1 MDAPGEAAPAG
12 GWVIPAAAGAFWAGL
27 IACRLLP
34 EPAGSIPTA
43 VWLGAG
49 GLLLAIGVIT
59 ASSVRRRDPVAGL
72 AVPEP
77 VTVAAVGSRPLT
89 TARVTLVPA
98 ATLVLGLL
106 LLGSG
111 WGALAQARREASLFA
126 RLAPARVTVTG
137 TLREDPRPGAYG
149 WHALLA
155 AREVTWRDGAA
166 GLSEALWIDG
176 EEPPGGVVRGDLIS
190 VTGTLQVPE
199 EPGFRD
205 ALAGKGS
212 STVLRIDSIE
222 RLGPAPNPF
231 VRATQAT
238 RRIVGGAIERVL
250 PPREA
255 GLLLGLAL
263 GDDSGLDPATERDFQ
278 ATGLTHLLVV
288 SGGNVAVLII
298 PVLLLAKALRLARV
312 GTALL
317 GITGVAFI
325 VVLTGAEPSVL
336 RAGTM
341 ATVAFIGV
349 LLARPRATGVVLSA
363 AVLVLLVLDPGLA
376 TSVGFQLSAAATAG
390 LVALASPLGDRL
402 GTVMPRPLALAAGTT
417 LAAQLGVTP
426 VLLFHF
432 GDVPLV
438 TLIANVAAAPAVAPA
453 LGLGLV
459 AAGAAL
465 VWEPLG
471 ALLGL
476 AAQVPMRYLETI
488 ANVLGKAPVAHI
500 TSRGGPMVLF
510 VGAALVVALAVALR
524 RGWRPPRAATVTAVA
539 VMPLL
544 VWSTA
549 LRLGTPDSL
558 TAAFLDVGQGDAA
571 LITSPGGASILIDG
585 GPDAEQVAT
594 ELAARGVKRLDVL
607 VASHPHAD
615 HIVGLPAVLAR
626 IPTSLVLQ
634 PGCPDDSSIQADL
647 DDAIGDEQIP
657 IRNPR
662 AGDSLSVADVRID
675 VLSPDRC
682 WESTESDANNDAF
695 VLRVSIGN
703 DVILVASECE
713 EPAQGWLV
721 ESGAML
727 EADVLK
733 VPHHGAGTSLPEFF
747 HAVHAPV
754 AVVSVGENDYGHPV
768 PDTLDHLAHAG
779 STVFRTDER
788 GTIEVTFREGVPVVT
803 TER

>member
-1 MDAPGEAAPAG
+1 
-12 GWVIPAAAGAFWAGL
+12 VPAAA
-27 IACRLLP
+27 LLT
-34 EPAGSIPTA
+34 GI
-43 VWLGAG
+43 V
-49 GLLLAIGVIT
+49 
-59 ASSVRRRDPVAGL
+59 
-72 AVPEP
+72 
-77 VTVAAVGSRPLT
+77 
-89 TARVTLVPA
+89 
-98 ATLVLGLL
+98 
-106 LLGSG
+106 LLGFG
-111 WGALAQARREASLFA
+111 WGGQADARRAASTFS
-126 RLAPARVTVTG
+126 RLAPASVTVVG

-149 WHALLA
+149 WHAIVA

-166 GLSEALWIDG
+166 RLSEALWIDG
-176 EEPPGGVVRGDLIS
+176 EDPPGDVARGDLVR
-190 VTGTLQVPE
+190 VTGVLQVPE
-199 EPGFRD
+199 EAGFRD
-205 ALAGKGS
+205 ALAGRGS
-212 STVLRIDSIE
+212 SAVLRIQTFE
-222 RLGPAPNPF
+222 RLGPSPNPF

-263 GDDSGLDPATERDFQ
+263 GDDSQLDAATERDFQ

-288 SGGNVAVLII
+288 SGGNVAMLII
-298 PVLLLAKALRLARV
+298 PVLLLAKVLRLARV
-312 GTALL
+312 GTGVL
-317 GITGVAFI
+317 GIAGVAFI
-325 VVLTGAEPSVL
+325 VILTGAEPSVL

-341 ATVAFIGV
+341 AIVAFVGV
-349 LLARPRATGVVLSA
+349 LLARPRATGVVLAA
-363 AVLVLLVLDPGLA
+363 AVLALLVLDPGLA
-376 TSVGFQLSAAATAG
+376 TSVGFQLSTAATTG
-390 LVALASPLGDRL
+390 LVALASPLGERL
-402 GTVMPRPLALAAGTT
+402 GRHLPEPLALALGTT

-438 TLIANVAAAPAVAPA
+438 TLGANVLAAPAVAPA
-453 LGLGLV
+453 LLLGLV

-465 VWEPLG
+465 VWFPLG
-471 ALLGL
+471 ALLGSL
-476 AAQVPMRYLETI
+476 AQLPMRYLELI
-488 ANVLGKAPVAHI
+488 ANVLGKAPIAHI
-500 TSRGGPMVLF
+500 TSRGGPLVLL
-510 VGAALVVALAVALR
+510 VGAALIVALALALHH
-524 RGWRPPRAATVTAVA
+524 GWRPPRRATVLVVA
-539 VMPLL
+539 ALPLV

-549 LRLGTPDSL
+549 LRAGTPDSL
-558 TAAFLDVGQGDAA
+558 TATFLDVGQGDAA

-585 GPDAEQVAT
+585 GPEEEQVAM

-647 DDAIGDEQIP
+647 DGAIGDEAVP
-657 IRNPR
+657 VRSPR
-662 AGDSLSVADVRID
+662 AGDSLTVADVRID

-682 WESTESDANNDAF
+682 WASTESDANNDAF
-695 VLRVSIGN
+695 VLRISTGD
-703 DVILVASECE
+703 DVLLVASECE

-721 ESGAML
+721 DNGARL

-733 VPHHGAGTSLPEFF
+733 VPHHGAGTSLPGFF

-754 AVVSVGENDYGHPV
+754 AIVSVGENDYGHPV
-768 PDTLDHLAHAG
+768 PATLDHLAHAG

-788 GTIEVTFREGVPVVT
+788 GTITVAFRDGIPVVT